1 VKERGNVSRRG
12 ARRKVGVR
20 RGERK
25 RVRACGKGSEM
36 IEKEKRGVLVE
47 QEC

>member
-1 VKERGNVSRRG
+1 VKERGNVSRGG
-12 ARRKVGVR
+12 ARRKVVVR

-25 RVRACGKGSEM
+25 RARACGKGSEM
-36 IEKEKRGVLVE
+36 IQKEKTGVFVE